1 MAESFDIIIID
12 APPVLGMADVL
23 LMLDACEDVV
33 LVVEAGKT
41 RTAVARDTIGRL
53 RTGKAHILGV
63 TLAKATDLASGYG
76 YGYGYGYG
84 RYGAIKGKRDNI
96 IMIAQQS
103 DS

>member
-1 MAESFDIIIID
+1 
-12 APPVLGMADVL
+12 MADVV

-41 RTAVARDTIGRL
+41 RTAVVRDAIGRL
-53 RTGKAHILGV
+53 RTGNAHILGV
-63 TLAKATDLASGYG
+63 TLSKATDLASD

-84 RYGAIKGKRDNI
+84 RYGAVKGRRENV

-103 DS
+103 DQ